1 MLGYGDQTSIDLP
14 GRSARAGWGGCIE
27 KPNVSDTTFIL
38 ISIAFFAI
46 CAAYAYFCEKVR

>member
-1 MLGYGDQTSIDLP
+1 MGGSNQH
-14 GRSARAGWGGCIE
+14 RRARGPQRAPPGGCIE
-27 KPNVSDTTFIL
+27 HPPVSDTTFIL